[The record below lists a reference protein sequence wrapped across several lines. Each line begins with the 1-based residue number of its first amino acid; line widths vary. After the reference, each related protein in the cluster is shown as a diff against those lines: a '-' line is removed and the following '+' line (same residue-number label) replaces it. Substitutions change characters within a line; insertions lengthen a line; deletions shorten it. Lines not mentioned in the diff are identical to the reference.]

1 MRLPRRLPTAPS
13 RSSESWHL
21 TPPVSTASI
30 RASAGSPSPRRPSGA
45 RQLFLLP
52 LRGGPVIQLTAS
64 EKSIS
69 DPQWSPDGRR
79 LAFIRDG
86 AIWLIDSDGSR
97 QVEVTAHPAGNSK
110 PRWSPDGSR
119 LAFLSRRRGWSQVWL
134 IDAPIPRRGRP
145 ASHPRPAQATALSAT
160 GLDVEELAWSP
171 DGNRL
176 ALVSQRE
183 ADGWQSAI
191 SVIDVAGG
199 QEHRIDPGGAWECAI
214 SWLPDGGAPAHLG
227 RVGLVPGRP
236 PRGGPRHEGRPDR
249 SARGAR

>member
-1 MRLPRRLPTAPS
+1 MPPNVISDPPNAP
-13 RSSESWHL
+13 
-21 TPPVSTASI
+21 
-30 RASAGSPSPRRPSGA
+30 ASAPANGTLTIERILAFDAAREYRLDPRQRSVAYTHEASGA

-69 DPQWSPDGRR
+69 DPQWAPDGRR

-171 DGNRL
+171 DGNHL

-199 QEHRIDPGGAWECAI
+199 Q
-214 SWLPDGGAPAHLG
+214 GAP
-227 RVGLVPGRP
+227 
-236 PRGGPRHEGRPDR
+236 D
-249 SARGAR
+249 